1 VSHAA
6 LEDLDLRL
14 KTILPDTYQDSYESV
29 RPVSMGSAGLKFS
42 ADGRVAWDEIW
53 GSFCDLAM
61 AGGPPHKG
69 KLLEPADAA
78 SIAAAPSDWAR
89 VTTEICRGIE
99 MVAEVPAR
107 VSSRPGFIEVTCE
120 SPTMAQWLARAIS
133 MENVTALA
141 SGATLYLPA
150 GPHYR
155 LEKEIKNVVTSIAK
169 TCHYFLD
176 HIFSD
181 QQRRIAAIFA
191 ALDARHPLIQPACIG
206 NGYDAA
212 AQQSVIATMAPA
224 IATATG
230 MSVSEHNYAGW
241 LGFTCPGIPPAVWM
255 MRALA
260 VSNIL
265 TRREDRTLFLPINPT
280 LDPNGSLATTLLIEV
295 HQLARLRE
303 LL

>member
-14 KTILPDTYQDSYESV
+14 KTILPSTYQDCYESV

-78 SIAAAPSDWAR
+78 AIAAAPADWAR
-89 VTTEICRGIE
+89 VTSEICRGIE
-99 MVAEVPAR
+99 MVAELPAR
-107 VSSRPGFIEVTCE
+107 ICSRLGFIEVTCE
-120 SPTMAQWLARAIS
+120 SPTMAAWLARAIS

-141 SGATLYLPA
+141 EGATLYLPA

-181 QQRRIAAIFA
+181 QQRRIAGIFA

-212 AQQSVIATMAPA
+212 AQQAVIAIMAPA
-224 IATATG
+224 ITTATG
-230 MSVSEHNYAGW
+230 LPVSEHNYAGW
-241 LGFTCPGIPPAVWM
+241 IGFNCPDIASAVWM

-265 TRREDRTLFLPINPT
+265 TRREGRTLFLPINPA
-280 LDPNGSLATTLLIEV
+280 LDPNGALASALLVEV
-295 HQLARLRE
+295 HELAQLRNRP
-303 LL
+303 